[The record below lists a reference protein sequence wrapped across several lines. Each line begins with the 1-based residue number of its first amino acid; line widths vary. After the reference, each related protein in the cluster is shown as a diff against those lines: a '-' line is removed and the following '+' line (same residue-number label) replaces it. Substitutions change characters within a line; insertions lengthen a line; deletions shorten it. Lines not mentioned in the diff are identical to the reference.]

1 MRETDLSRNRLK
13 GLAPGK
19 QKTDASLPL
28 VVEPVAWRKTKHSYK
43 LAMQSTRR
51 HTA

>member
-28 VVEPVAWRKTKHSYK
+28 AVEPVAWRKTKHSHK
-43 LAMQSTRR
+43 QAMQSARR